1 MAPERITGGNYS
13 ITSDIW
19 SLGMS
24 LLEVANGC
32 FPIIQSLGP
41 IEVVE
46 IILRS
51 NLELKDCEEDNIF
64 WTREFKQFIAK
75 CLTKDYL
82 RRPKPSDLLAHD
94 EWCLIQLKEKVKWT
108 SLLKWCGN

>member
-1 MAPERITGGNYS
+1 
-13 ITSDIW
+13 
-19 SLGMS
+19 MS

-75 CLTKDYL
+75 CLTKIT
-82 RRPKPSDLLAHD
+82 SDD
-94 EWCLIQLKEKVKWT
+94 QNQVI
-108 SLLKWCGN
+108 S